1 MAEKRLA
8 KIEVTNASDNA
19 VTDNLDFNI
28 VKQIFQPQYVVFE
41 PLPGPQTEFLA
52 APEREVLFGGAA
64 GGSKTYSLIADP
76 LRYFETQTSTVC
88 YCGEPMTSCEKS
100 CGHVRNSTRKR
111 TRERNGRRR
120 RRNGRS
126 HLVQDF
132 GLLTWKDR
140 RMF

>member
-28 VKQIFQPQYVVFE
+28 IKQNFQPQYVVFE

-52 APEREVLFGGAA
+52 APEREVLFGGAG

-76 LRYFETQTSTVC
+76 LRYF
-88 YCGEPMTSCEKS
+88 GNP
-100 CGHVRNSTRKR
+100 NF
-111 TRERNGRRR
+111 NGL
-120 RRNGRS
+120 
-126 HLVQDF
+126 LVQRTNDELQEIVWACQKLYPQEYE
-132 GLLTWKDR
+132 GAK
-140 RMF
+140 